1 MKIKE
6 ARQAA
11 GLTQQE
17 MSARFGIPKRTIE
30 NWEAEVRTPPEYI
43 ESLLIKE
50 LGLKKETTM
59 LSNRKIE
66 EKIKELKTQ
75 MTNRIEWIEE
85 IPRTDNPLADGALEG
100 NFIPDHR
107 FMLEQKSMK
116 FYKLYK
122 YNEHTQMFES
132 IMVWEDA

>member
-17 MSARFGIPKRTIE
+17 MSVRFGIPKRTIE

-43 ESLLIKE
+43 EKLLIKE
-50 LGLKKETTM
+50 LGIKKETGM

-66 EKIKELKTQ
+66 EKIKELKEQ
-75 MTNRIEWIEE
+75 KTNKIEWTEE
-85 IPRTDNPLADGALEG
+85 IPRTDNPLADGVLEG
-100 NFIPDHR
+100 NFTPDHR
-107 FMLEQKSMK
+107 FMLEQRSER

-122 YNEHTQMFES
+122 YNDDLQIFES
-132 IMVWEDA
+132 ILVWEDA

>member
-75 MTNRIEWIEE
+75 MTNRIEWIEK
-85 IPRTDNPLADGALEG
+85 IPRTDNPLADGVLEG

-107 FMLEQKSMK
+107 FMLEQKSGK

-122 YNEHTQMFES
+122 YNECTQMFES